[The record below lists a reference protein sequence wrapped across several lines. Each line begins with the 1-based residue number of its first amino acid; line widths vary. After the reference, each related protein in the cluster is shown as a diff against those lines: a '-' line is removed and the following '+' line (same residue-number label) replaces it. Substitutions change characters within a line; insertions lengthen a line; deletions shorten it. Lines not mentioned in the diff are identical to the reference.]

1 MNPSGAAAASAPAD
15 ISHIKK
21 LPILVSLIVGAFFSI
36 LNETLL
42 NIAFPELM
50 VELKVSASTLQW
62 LATGYMLVV
71 GVLVPASALLV
82 QWFTT
87 RQMFLGAMIIFT
99 VGTFVCAFAPGFE
112 FLLIGRLLQAAGSG
126 LMLPVMMNTIL
137 ILYPPEKRGA
147 AMGSIGL
154 VIMFAPAIGPTLS
167 GLILDSF
174 EWRWLFYLVLPF
186 AILSIIIAFVYLK
199 NVSQPTKPKVDVLSI
214 ILSTIGFGGIVY
226 GFSSLGEGGAGWSHS
241 KVIWTIIIGAAA
253 LLLFVIRQLRLK
265 DPLMDIRSFKF
276 PAFTLTAIMLIIM
289 MMTLF
294 SSMSLLPFLF
304 QGALGMT
311 VFASGL
317 LMLPGSLLNGLISPI
332 TGKLFDKF
340 GPRALIIPG
349 TAALVII
356 MWFFTQVSVETSKVT
371 LLILHICMMIS
382 ISMIMMPA
390 QTNGMNQ
397 LPARYYPHGTAI
409 LNTLQ
414 QVAGAIGVAF
424 FISVMS
430 NGQASFLKGSSDP
443 TAPGQMAEAMVAGVH
458 NAFVIGFGFS
468 IVALILAL
476 LFKRTKGPAES

>member
-1 MNPSGAAAASAPAD
+1 MNTAGAHAASP
-15 ISHIKK
+15 SHDLGNVKR
-21 LPILVSLIVGAFFSI
+21 LPILLSLIIGAFFSI

-50 VELKVSASTLQW
+50 VELNVSAPTLQW

-87 RQMFLGAMIIFT
+87 RQMFLGAMTLFA
-99 VGTFVCAFAPGFE
+99 VGTLICGIAPQFSV
-112 FLLIGRLLQAAGSG
+112 LLVGRLLQAAGTG

-137 ILYPPEKRGA
+137 VLYPPEKRGA

-167 GLILDSF
+167 GLILESLQ
-174 EWRWLFYLVLPF
+174 WRWLFYMVLPF
-186 AILSIIIAFVYLK
+186 AVFSIIFAFIYLK

-214 ILSTIGFGGIVY
+214 LLSTIGFGGIVY
-226 GFSSLGEGGAGWSHS
+226 GFSSSGEGHAGWTSPQ
-241 KVIWTIIIGAAA
+241 VYGTLLVGAIA
-253 LLLFVIRQLRLK
+253 LLLFVLRQLK
-265 DPLMDIRSFKF
+265 VKEPLMDLRAFKF
-276 PAFTLTAIMLIIM
+276 PMFSLTTVLLIIM

-294 SSMSLLPFLF
+294 STMSLLPFLF

-340 GPRALIIPG
+340 GPRALVIPG
-349 TAALVII
+349 TAFLVVI
-356 MWFFTQVSVETSKVT
+356 MWFFTQVGIDTSKTTFLV
-371 LLILHICMMIS
+371 LHICLMVA
-382 ISMIMMPA
+382 ISMIMMPT
-390 QTNGMNQ
+390 QTNGLNQ
-397 LPARYYPHGTAI
+397 LPPRYYPHGTAI

-424 FISVMS
+424 FISVMTS
-430 NGQASFLKGSSDP
+430 GQRGYLEKSADP
-443 TAPGQMAEAMVAGVH
+443 TSPAQVAEAMVAGVH
-458 NAFVIGFGFS
+458 NAFLIGLGFA
-468 IVALILAL
+468 VLAL
-476 LFKRTKGPAES
+476 VLALFTKRSKTAAE